1 MRKRK
6 PYHDLQRESDE
17 TDESDSYV
25 EVRRRPKKYRKKI
38 AYEDELDGIPNYEP
52 KSPSEDE
59 QEENEVEIK
68 KPIKRNVTTKK
79 NKKGITKSINI

>member
-1 MRKRK
+1 MRRW
-6 PYHDLQRESDE
+6 
-17 TDESDSYV
+17 
-25 EVRRRPKKYRKKI
+25 PKKYGKKI
-38 AYEDELDGIPNYEP
+38 AYVDELDVIPNYEP

-68 KPIKRNVTTKK
+68 KPIKRNVATKK

>member
-6 PYHDLQRESDE
+6 PYHDLQPEIDE
-17 TDESDSYV
+17 TDKSDYYV
-25 EVRRRPKKYRKKI
+25 EVRRRRKKYRKKI

-59 QEENEVEIK
+59 QEENEVEIRK
-68 KPIKRNVTTKK
+68 TIKRNVTTKK